1 MKRMNKSLEIGMT
14 AILLSA
20 LGTTLG
26 LAQLQDWDGEWL
38 PSITSNCTTAL
49 SVKGDDIEFLYCGS
63 RRWTLRI
70 TDNGIIARPVGDSSR
85 AIRLEMTGPNQITG
99 TYYFGDTPYTSF
111 VLHKLRH

>member
-1 MKRMNKSLEIGMT
+1 MKGMRRSLEIGMT

-20 LGTTLG
+20 LGTGLG

-38 PSITSNCTTAL
+38 PPITTNCTTVL

-70 TDNGIIARPVGDSSR
+70 TDNGIIARPVGDSSH

-111 VLHKLRH
+111 VLHKVRQ

>member
-1 MKRMNKSLEIGMT
+1 MKGTRKALKVGLT
-14 AILLSA
+14 AICLSA
-20 LGTTLG
+20 LGTTFG
-26 LAQLQDWDGEWL
+26 VAQLRDWDGEWL
-38 PSITSNCTTAL
+38 PPITSNCTTLL
-49 SVKGDDIEFLYCGS
+49 SVKGDDIQFLYCGS

-111 VLHKLRH
+111 VLHKVRQ